1 VAILTNQS
9 LINEKSNSMNCIIV
23 DDDNLSIK
31 IIEEFVLRTDGLNL
45 MGAFSSAVEA
55 VNMLNNNTGT
65 PVHLIFLDIEMP
77 EMSGIEFLKALNV
90 IPQVVIYS
98 SEEKYA
104 LESYEYDVTDYLLK
118 PVTYGRFIK
127 SVSRA
132 RERFEKKESPVKQST
147 EIFIKN
153 NSSLVRVKYDDILW
167 IEALENYVVLN
178 TFREKYTIHF
188 TMKSITDRMPSDR
201 FMRIHRS
208 YIVNFSK
215 IKAIE
220 DNSVI
225 IKTDNGNKIIPIGKS
240 YRDKLLDDI
249 NLITR

>member
-1 VAILTNQS
+1 
-9 LINEKSNSMNCIIV
+9 MNCIIV
-23 DDDNLSIK
+23 DDDKLSIK
-31 IIEEFVLRTDGLNL
+31 IVEEFVQRTDGLRL
-45 MGAFSSAVEA
+45 MGSFSSAVEA
-55 VNMLNNNTGT
+55 VNMLNNNSGE

-98 SEEKYA
+98 SQEKYA

-118 PVTYGRFIK
+118 PVHYGRFLK
-127 SVSRA
+127 AVTRA
-132 RERFEKKESPVKQST
+132 KERFEKKENPVKQST

-178 TFREKYTIHF
+178 TFKEKYTIHF
-188 TMKSITDRMPSDR
+188 TMKSIADRMPSDR

-208 YIVNFSK
+208 YIVNFGK

-225 IKTDNGNKIIPIGKS
+225 IKTDNGNKVIPIGKS

>member
-1 VAILTNQS
+1 
-9 LINEKSNSMNCIIV
+9 MNCIIV

-31 IIEEFVLRTDGLNL
+31 IIEEFVGRTEGLRLLGT
-45 MGAFSSAVEA
+45 FSSAVEA
-55 VNMLNNNTGT
+55 VNKLNAPDSETL
-65 PVHLIFLDIEMP
+65 HLIFLDIEMP
-77 EMSGIEFLKALNV
+77 EMSGIEFLKALNI
-90 IPQVVIYS
+90 IPQVIIYS

-118 PVTYGRFIK
+118 PVQYGRFIK
-127 SVSRA
+127 AVNRA
-132 RERFEKKESPVKQST
+132 RERFEKKESPVKEST

-167 IEALENYVVLN
+167 IEALENYVVVN
-178 TFREKYTIHF
+178 TFKEKFTIHF
-188 TMKSITDRMPSDR
+188 TMKSITERMPSDK

-208 YIVNFSK
+208 YIVNFNK

-220 DNSVI
+220 DSSVI
-225 IKTDNGNKIIPIGKS
+225 IKTDTGNKIIPIGKS

-249 NLITR
+249 NLITK